1 MTDCL
6 FCDVAAGREH
16 AVLLWEDEDAVAL
29 LVRDPI
35 REGHALVLPR
45 IHVET
50 FEELEVRLAAKIL
63 EVGQRLARRMK
74 SHYRVRR
81 VAFLFTGGDIAHV
94 HAHIVPMHEKT
105 DVTSARYIVSPEEL
119 VYDTTHLGVDQTA
132 LERVGR
138 DLRLA

>member
-35 REGHALVLPR
+35 REGRALVLPR

-105 DVTSARYIVSPEEL
+105 EANPRFPRIL
-119 VYDTTHLGVDQTA
+119 V
-132 LERVGR
+132 LERSSHLNQGR
-138 DLRLA
+138 K